1 MIVKDNLNSKL
12 INYIGVSVNR
22 FIISVTSE
30 EIQCLQE
37 NITEISK
44 VWNDQK
50 KGMNINNMRE
60 YELFQAPN

>member
-50 KGMNINNMRE
+50 KGMNINNMR
-60 YELFQAPN
+60 